1 VVSRFGQRALV
12 ARDIDALMHEASQLV
27 ADTLGT
33 DYCKVLELDTEA
45 EELLLR
51 AGVGWQDGVVG
62 SATVSAVEAGSQ
74 ASYTL
79 SVEETVVVSDLETDD
94 RFGGPELLTSHDVRS
109 GISTILGSPDEPWG
123 ILGAHDRARKEF
135 SEQDANFVQSIA
147 NILST
152 AIGRHEREQQLLHQR
167 EQLAALNDLN
177 QVAREIVDEVIEQS
191 TREEIETAVCERLV
205 ESHSYL
211 FAWVGEVDATTRTVT
226 MRTEVGVEGYL
237 DGTTISVDPD
247 DDRSMGPTGRAFLTG
262 ETQVVQVVQDA
273 PEYEPWR
280 EVPVEY
286 GFQSSAAIPITYEN
300 SVYGV
305 LNVYSDRP
313 YAFEGEEREVIS
325 QLGEVMGHAIAAAS
339 HKRALMSD
347 EVVELGFQLRNV
359 FEELDVPVDPAGTTT
374 IDHVVPVGGDAFVV
388 YGTATDEAVESVR
401 ALVETLPHWE
411 SVQFRSEGDPV
422 RFELQLSEPPVLS
435 IVAAHG
441 GSLERAVIEDGN
453 YTMQLRFGLDVD
465 VRQVTDALTE
475 AYPAI
480 ELMSRREVS
489 ASAESDG
496 YRQERPLLALTGRQ
510 QTALDL
516 AVHSGFFEW
525 PREVTGEELAATM
538 DIAPATFHQH
548 LRGAEKKILS
558 SVFPQSNPDQ
568 DTEPR

>member
-1 VVSRFGQRALV
+1 MVSRFGQRALV
-12 ARDIDALMHEASQLV
+12 ERDIDALMHEASQLV

-33 DYCKVLELDTEA
+33 DYCTVLELDTEA
-45 EELLLR
+45 EELLVR
-51 AGVGWQDGVVG
+51 QGVGWQEGVVG
-62 SATVSAVEAGSQ
+62 SATVSAVDADSL

-79 SVEETVVVSDLETDD
+79 AADGPVVVSDLETDT
-94 RFGGPELLTSHDVRS
+94 RFSGPELLTSHDVRG

-123 ILGAHDRARKEF
+123 ILGTHDRAHREF
-135 SEQDANFVQSIA
+135 DDQDANFVQSIA
-147 NILST
+147 NTLST
-152 AIGRHEREQQLLHQR
+152 AISRHEREQELLHQR

-191 TREEIETAVCERLV
+191 TREEIETTVCERLV

-211 FAWVGEVDATTRTVT
+211 FAWVGEIDAATQTVT
-226 MRTEVGVEGYL
+226 VRTEVGVEGYL
-237 DGTTISVDPD
+237 DETTISIDPD
-247 DDRSMGPTGRAFLTG
+247 DDRSMGPTASAFLTG
-262 ETQVVQVVQDA
+262 ETQVLQAIHDA
-273 PEYEPWR
+273 PAYEPWR
-280 EVPVEY
+280 EVPAEY

-313 YAFEGEEREVIS
+313 YAFEGEERAVIS

-347 EVVELGFQLRNV
+347 EAVELELRLRNI
-359 FEELDVPVDPAGTTT
+359 FEGFDVPVDPAGTITF
-374 IDHVVPVGGDAFVV
+374 DHVVPVGSDAFVV

-411 SVQFRSEGDPV
+411 AVQFRSEGDPV
-422 RFELQLSEPPVLS
+422 RFELQLSEPPILS
-435 IVAAHG
+435 IVAAYG
-441 GSLERAVIEDGN
+441 GSLERAVIEGGN
-453 YTMQLRFGLDVD
+453 YTMRLRFGLDVD
-465 VRQVTDALTE
+465 VRQVTDAFAE
-475 AYPAI
+475 AYPTI
-480 ELMSRREVS
+480 ELLSRREVS
-489 ASAESDG
+489 QRAESDG
-496 YRQERPLLALTGRQ
+496 DRQGDPLVALTDRQ

-548 LRGAEKKILS
+548 LRGAEKKLLS
-558 SVFPQSNPDQ
+558 SVYSQSNSDRPD
-568 DTEPR
+568 